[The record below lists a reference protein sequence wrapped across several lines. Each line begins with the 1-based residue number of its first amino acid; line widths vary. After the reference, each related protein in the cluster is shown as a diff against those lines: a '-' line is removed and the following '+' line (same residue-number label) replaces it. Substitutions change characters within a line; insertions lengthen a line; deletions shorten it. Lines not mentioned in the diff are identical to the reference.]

1 MEHIGGIRL
10 VSIDQLVEEIII
22 MILSSMI
29 GDWLDRN
36 TRQRGLYE
44 IFKMFIIIY
53 YHYYLF
59 TINLK
64 LLCRPKFEY
73 IAIPKL
79 YHISNMSFQY
89 HQIIIIYMM
98 NLLAKIFKIFK
109 ILNKIFCL

>member
-53 YHYYLF
+53 YHYY
-59 TINLK
+59 
-64 LLCRPKFEY
+64 
-73 IAIPKL
+73 
-79 YHISNMSFQY
+79 
-89 HQIIIIYMM
+89 
-98 NLLAKIFKIFK
+98 
-109 ILNKIFCL
+109 